1 MAGNIKGVTIEF
13 RGDTTPLEK
22 ALRQI
27 NRETAKLDQELRKVD
42 KSLKF
47 NPSKVELW
55 RQKQQL
61 LTQKITE
68 TSERLDVLK
77 KAQAQMDARGVDKTS
92 AEYRNLQRE
101 IIEAESKLKMFK
113 SQLVQIGQVN
123 FRAVGEQFKEIGS
136 KVTEAGQAME
146 KFSGAAAAG
155 IAGSTKVSLDYA
167 DAIAKM
173 STISD
178 DAQVPVSQL
187 KQELMDLSN
196 QSGKSSSELAEAAY
210 QALSASVETKDVV
223 GFVSDASRLAK
234 AGFLDTAGAVDV
246 LTTIINAY
254 GMSAD
259 DAEKIANELV
269 QTQNDG
275 KTTVNELAQAMGQ
288 VIPTASALNIP
299 LEQLNAAYVQ
309 MTKQGI
315 NTANSTTYLNG
326 MFTELADGGSTV
338 SGVLRE
344 KTGKS
349 FGQLMESGMSLGDI
363 LKILSDSVEGNGE
376 DFLNLWGN
384 VRAGRGA
391 LALVNSGVDEFN
403 AEAETMS
410 NVTDNVGTALER
422 LDTPGAKARKALNML
437 VNAGIQIGDAFAP
450 YVEKAALFVQGLIE
464 KFNALSPT
472 TKNII
477 AAVLAVVA
485 AAAPLLLIGGKLL
498 TGIGSFII
506 GIGKVISFV
515 QMLIPVISTIVGVIG
530 GVGAAFLGVAAIIGI
545 AALAIYKHWD
555 QIKAWATNLA
565 SKVSAEWTRIKTNA
579 ANQVNA
585 MKNEVVAKWNALKAI
600 ASTVWNGIKTAITTP
615 IQSAKE
621 KVKAIIDKVKD
632 FFPIKVGKLLEGI
645 KLPHFKLSGEF
656 SLKNKTVP
664 KLSVDWYAQGGIFN
678 SPTIAGIG
686 EIPGGEA
693 VVPLNK
699 FWDKLDKMQGG
710 QNIVIN
716 INGANADPR
725 EIAEEVKRSL
735 IRETNRQRLAWQ

>member
-27 NRETAKLDQELRKVD
+27 NRETAKLDQELKKVD
-42 KSLKF
+42 RSLKF

-68 TSERLDVLK
+68 TSEKLEVLK
-77 KAQAQMDARGVDKTS
+77 RAQAQMDARGVDKTS

-113 SQLVQIGQVN
+113 SQLIQIGQVN
-123 FRAVGEQFKEIGS
+123 FRAVGEQFKEIGG
-136 KVTEAGQAME
+136 KITEAGQAIE
-146 KFSGAAAAG
+146 KYSAVAAAG
-155 IAGSTKVSLDYA
+155 IAGSTKLSLGYT

-178 DAQVPVSQL
+178 ESQVPVSQL
-187 KQELMDLSN
+187 RQELMNLSN
-196 QSGKSSSELAEAAY
+196 QSGKSAAELAEAAY

-223 GFVSDASRLAK
+223 AFVEEATKLAK
-234 AGFLDTAGAVDV
+234 AGFLDTADAVDV

-254 GMSAD
+254 GYSAE
-259 DAEKIANELV
+259 DAVKIANMLV

-299 LEQLNAAYVQ
+299 LEQLSSAYVSL
-309 MTKQGI
+309 TKQGI
-315 NTANSTTYLNG
+315 NTANATTYLNG
-326 MFTELADGGSTV
+326 MFTELADDGSDV
-338 SGVLRE
+338 SAILRD

-349 FGQLMESGMSLGDI
+349 FGQLMDSGMSLGDI
-363 LKILSDSVEGNGE
+363 LGILSNSVDGNGE

-391 LALVNSGVDEFN
+391 LALLNGGVDEFN

-410 NVTDNVGTALER
+410 NVTDNVGAALEK

-437 VNAGIQIGDAFAP
+437 VNAGIQIGDVFAP
-450 YVEKAALFVQGLIE
+450 YIEKAAVFIQGLID
-464 KFNALSPT
+464 KFNALSPS

-477 AAVLAVVA
+477 AAVMAIIAV
-485 AAAPLLLIGGKLL
+485 AAPLLLMGGKLL
-498 TGIGSFII
+498 SGIGSIII
-506 GIGKVISFV
+506 GVGKVISFV
-515 QMLIPVISTIVGVIG
+515 QMLIPIISTIVGVIG
-530 GVGAAFLGVAAIIGI
+530 GVGVAFLGVAAIIGV

-555 QIKAWATNLA
+555 QIKAWAIGLA
-565 SKVSAEWTRIKTNA
+565 NKVSAEWTRIKTNA
-579 ANQVNA
+579 ANQVTA
-585 MKNEVVAKWNALKAI
+585 MKNEVTAKWNSLKDFASSIWNAI
-600 ASTVWNGIKTAITTP
+600 KDKIVTP
-615 IQSAKE
+615 IQNAKD
-621 KVKAIIDKVKD
+621 KVKAILDKVKD

-656 SLKNKTVP
+656 SLKNKKVP

-710 QNIVIN
+710 TSIVIN
-716 INGANADPR
+716 INGANADPK

-735 IRETNRQRLAWQ
+735 IRETNRKRLAWQ